1 MLDRVTSI
9 VSMQQLE
16 QHPDKPLVGS
26 MTDAARVTAKTSP
39 IPVHLS
45 KLVSKSG
52 NNSKLD
58 LEGLEDAVI
67 PLLRSPSGHSLVNL
81 NTVRSFGDLNELVDP
96 EPRVHLTD
104 IYDGRASDTE
114 ESVSPDSD
122 NSAGDSSGSS
132 EPSLFDTKLLSE
144 WDSRQEAGL
153 FRYNVSACESK
164 VVEGRYGFVAQINE
178 GRAQNKRPTEFSV
191 DKVMQPFDEKK
202 FNFKKASQD
211 EVIFQFGTNTCD
223 DTSFAPHAAVT
234 TSESHMVLINVSP
247 IEYGHVLLVPR
258 ILDSLPQQIAQ
269 PELLLALQMAK
280 SSDNPYMRVGYNSL
294 GAYATINHLHFQA
307 YYLKAPFPVE
317 RAPTRRLSCKDVGR
331 KHGVHVST
339 VEDYPCKGLVFEG
352 KNKLHDLAQT
362 VGAACKRLQDA
373 NIPFNLLVVDCGSRV
388 FLFPQCFA
396 ERKATA
402 EVSED
407 ILDTQVNPACFEICG
422 HMVLKRRQDYDD
434 ISEAFVWRIL
444 SAASLDNEQF
454 AKVLQLVRED

>member
-1 MLDRVTSI
+1 
-9 VSMQQLE
+9 MQQLE
-16 QHPDKPLVGS
+16 QHPDKPLVAS
-26 MTDAARVTAKTSP
+26 MTDAARVTAKTAPS
-39 IPVHLS
+39 PVHLS
-45 KLVSKSG
+45 KLGPKSRQ
-52 NNSKLD
+52 NSKLD
-58 LEGLEDAVI
+58 LEGLEAAVI
-67 PLLRSPSGHSLVNL
+67 PLLRSPSGQSLVNL

-104 IYDGRASDTE
+104 IHDGRASDTE
-114 ESVSPDSD
+114 SASPDSD
-122 NSAGDSSGSS
+122 NSANDSAGSS
-132 EPSLFDTKLLSE
+132 EPSLFDTTLLSE
-144 WDSRQEAGL
+144 WDARQEQGL
-153 FRYNVSACESK
+153 FRYKVAACESK
-164 VVEGRYGFVAQINE
+164 VVEGRYGFVAQLNE

-191 DKVMQPFDEKK
+191 DKVMQSFDERK

-211 EVIFQFGTNTCD
+211 EVIFQFGTNCSD
-223 DTSFAPHAAVT
+223 GTSFAPHAAVT

-258 ILDSLPQQIAQ
+258 ILDSLPQQIEQ

-307 YYLKAPFPVE
+307 YYLMAPFPVE
-317 RAPTRRLSCKDVGR
+317 RAPTRRLSSKAVGR
-331 KHGVHVST
+331 THGVHVST

-352 KNKLHDLAQT
+352 KDRLHDLAQT
-362 VGAACKRLQDA
+362 VSAACKQLQEA

-396 ERKATA
+396 ERKATSA
-402 EVSED
+402 VAED

-422 HMVLKRRQDYDD
+422 HMVLKRRQDYDE

-444 SAASLDNEQF
+444 SAASLDDTQF
-454 AKVLQLVRED
+454 AKVLQLIRQD